1 MTLKVRIA
9 QMDTTVM
16 ILYPAKKWFINKG
29 TTRMNMFL
37 ILNVPKK
44 LSFHLISWTITTGKN
59 NSVILFKAPFY
70 TNFSTFS

>member
-9 QMDTTVM
+9 QMETTVM

-37 ILNVPKK
+37 ILNVPK
-44 LSFHLISWTITTGKN
+44 N
-59 NSVILFKAPFY
+59 ILVFI
-70 TNFSTFS
+70 